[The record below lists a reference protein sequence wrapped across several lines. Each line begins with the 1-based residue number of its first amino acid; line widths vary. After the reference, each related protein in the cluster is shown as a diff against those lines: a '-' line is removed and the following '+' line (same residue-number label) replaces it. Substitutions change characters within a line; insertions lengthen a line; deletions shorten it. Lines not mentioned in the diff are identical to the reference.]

1 MVRLTFKVSI
11 GCLMIVLS
19 RHAHHLERL
28 LSSSFHT
35 SPRQVISFTSSAMK
49 TAVVEMNMS
58 PGRVLA
64 YLMLSPSIA
73 FYPVSVTRLM
83 YFRVWLAA
91 SFLLLVSDVIMTQ
104 GLQRLGYWIEHSYL
118 LARLLQ

>member
-19 RHAHHLERL
+19 RHAHHLETL
-28 LSSSFHT
+28 
-35 SPRQVISFTSSAMK
+35 SFTSSAMK

-91 SFLLLVSDVIMTQ
+91 SFLLLVSEVMMTRC
-104 GLQRLGYWIEHSYL
+104 LQRLGYWITAL
-118 LARLLQ
+118 LSLAQITAVEASWN